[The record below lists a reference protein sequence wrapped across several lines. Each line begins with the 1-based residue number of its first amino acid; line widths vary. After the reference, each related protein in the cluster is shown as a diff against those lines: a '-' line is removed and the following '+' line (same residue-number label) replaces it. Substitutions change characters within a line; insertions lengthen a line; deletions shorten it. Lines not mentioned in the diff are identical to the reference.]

1 MRSTF
6 LTLLGSTPLLA
17 AAPLILAR
25 RRWSFVA
32 GACLVAAIALW
43 LAVGVE
49 AAFVAATLGVVA
61 WFWDQRNRL
70 KATLIEDTGE
80 TDDEIN
86 AEDEQDDEVD
96 ADDDFDGAGT
106 SGGSN
111 DFEIREAEDF
121 ERRRRS

>member
-1 MRSTF
+1 M
-6 LTLLGSTPLLA
+6 LLA
-17 AAPLILAR
+17 AVPSMLAR
-25 RRWSFVA
+25 RRWSVIA
-32 GACLVAAIALW
+32 GACLVVAVALW

-70 KATLIEDTGE
+70 KATLIEDVDE
-80 TDDEIN
+80 TDDEID
-86 AEDEQDDEVD
+86 AEEDDDDEVD
-96 ADDDFDGAGT
+96 AEDNFDAAEK
-106 SGGSN
+106 SGGDN